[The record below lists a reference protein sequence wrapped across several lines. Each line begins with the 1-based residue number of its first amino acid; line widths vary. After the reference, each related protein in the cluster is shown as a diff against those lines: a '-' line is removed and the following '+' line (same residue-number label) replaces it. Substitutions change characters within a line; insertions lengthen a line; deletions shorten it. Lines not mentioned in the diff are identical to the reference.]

1 MISCITDFC
10 EEWSLKRNITK
21 THIVVLMNG
30 EKLGRNEKWWLG
42 REKTEVV
49 HEPKYLA
56 IAGVNR
62 KKRKN

>member
-1 MISCITDFC
+1 
-10 EEWSLKRNITK
+10 
-21 THIVVLMNG
+21 MNG